1 MARILVIDDNDT
13 MREGIAHTVRR
24 LGHTVDT
31 ARSGAD
37 GLALFKATP
46 ADFVISDLKME
57 GMDGIAVLEAIRRI
71 DPEALLMIVTAHG
84 TIETAVEAMKLGAF
98 DFITKPFPPQLL
110 KLKVQTAL
118 DVLTERQKR
127 EKLERHNEI
136 LREEVEDRYRKVADH
151 DLVGDS
157 HGMRRVLE
165 TIARIAAADSTV
177 YVYGES
183 GTGKELV
190 ARAIHRN
197 SRRAEGP
204 FIKVNCGALAESLL
218 ESELFGH
225 ERGSFTHA
233 HKRKLGRFELAD
245 GGTLFLD
252 EIGDVSPTI
261 QLKLLRVL
269 QEREFE
275 RVGGE
280 ETVKVDVRVI
290 SATNKDLKAA
300 VDAGA
305 FREDLYYRLHIVP
318 ITLPP
323 LRERPEDIPA
333 LAHHFIEK
341 LRPRTG
347 SRAEAITPAAI
358 DLLRAY
364 PWPGNVR
371 ELENAI
377 EQSLVFCDAQ
387 SLGPLDLPAHVRG
400 APTGALFDLPNDD
413 RPLPEILE
421 TLEKQLIERAY
432 AESEGVKTECARLLG
447 IKTSALYYMLEKY
460 GIGQTP

>member
-13 MREGIAHTVRR
+13 MREGIAATVRR

-31 ARSGAD
+31 AYNGPTA
-37 GLALFKATP
+37 LATFKATP

-57 GMDGIAVLEAIRRI
+57 GMDGIAVLEAIRRL
-71 DPEALLMIVTAHG
+71 DPDALLMIVTGYG

-98 DFITKPFPPQLL
+98 DFITKPFPPQVL

-118 DVLTERQKR
+118 DVIAERRKR

-136 LREEVEDRYRKVADH
+136 LREELEDRYRPVADH

-157 HGMRRVLE
+157 QPMRRVLD

-177 YVYGES
+177 YIYGES

-197 SRRAEGP
+197 SRRAAGP
-204 FIKVNCGALAESLL
+204 FIKVNCGALAENLL

-280 ETVKVDVRVI
+280 DTVKVDVRVI
-290 SATNKDLKAA
+290 SATNRDLRAA
-300 VDAGA
+300 VEAGTI
-305 FREDLYYRLHIVP
+305 REDLFYRLHIVP

-323 LRERPEDIPA
+323 LRDRPEDIPP
-333 LAHHFIEK
+333 LARHFITK

-347 SRAEAITPAAI
+347 SRATHLTDPAL

-377 EQSLVFCDAQ
+377 EQSLVFCDGET
-387 SLGPLDLPAHVRG
+387 LGPLDLPAHVRG
-400 APTGALFDLPNDD
+400 APTGTLFDLPNDD

-432 AESEGVKTECARLLG
+432 TESEGVKTECARLLG
-447 IKTSALYYMLEKY
+447 IKTSALYYKLEKY
-460 GIGQTP
+460 GIGQ